1 MINKSDISQF
11 SFEVLGPIKMQHI
24 LVLLQNQCLDI
35 MYYFIFVVE
44 IILITFLISLMLASF
59 FLSQIRNE
67 NET

>member
-35 MYYFIFVVE
+35 MHYFIFVVE

>member
-1 MINKSDISQF
+1 MINKSDISRF

-24 LVLLQNQCLDI
+24 LVLLQNQFLDI
-35 MYYFIFVVE
+35 MHYFIFVVE
-44 IILITFLISLMLASF
+44 ILITFLISLMLASF